1 MTRAYNLV
9 ERHVLSFFQRVTLSY
24 SYFISN
30 ELRNHA
36 AAAAY
41 YMLLSLIPLVLFLFY
56 IFDTFLSKYP
66 NFSEELFYLLYTF
79 NENISPQMFKDLG
92 ISGSAGS
99 ALGIVGLLNLVW
111 SSRLILVAIQR
122 AFFVIFPSENKRN
135 FVMENVIAFVILPVV
150 FALVLMLSVFSGLKG
165 LIIEY
170 LTFFNITGAMVIH
183 TISVASSVVAAFLSF
198 LLVFAS
204 FKYIPV
210 KKPDNK
216 SAAKGAVLFLVLYG
230 AVKFAAF
237 GMFHL
242 FSVSTAYGIVG
253 SVIVILVWAYFVFM
267 IYLYC
272 AQFVFVCYRADI
284 LILNKLFSLE
294 KPSPFFMRMNSHLL
308 SRFTRT
314 LKEGKV
320 LFKQG
325 DESFDVY
332 YIEDGRMRIIIDG
345 RQVGVVGAG
354 EIFGEMAHI
363 TGETRSA
370 TLQADCDTRV
380 LVLSPYEF
388 DEIMKDSYQLSR
400 RIMTALCGRLRK
412 TDAALS
418 RLNTEEE

>member
-1 MTRAYNLV
+1 MSGFYRTL
-9 ERHVLSFFQRVTLSY
+9 ERHVLSFFQRLTLSY
-24 SYFISN
+24 SYYISN

-79 NENISPQMFKDLG
+79 NENISPKMFRDLG

-99 ALGIVGLLNLVW
+99 ALGILGLLNLVW
-111 SSRLILVAIQR
+111 SSRLILVSIQR

-135 FVMENVIAFVILPVV
+135 FVMENFIAFIILPVV
-150 FALVLMLSVFSGLKG
+150 FALVLLLAVFSGLKG

-170 LTFFNITGAMVIH
+170 LTFFNMTGTLVVQG
-183 TISVASSVVAAFLSF
+183 ISIASSVVAVMMSF
-198 LLVFAS
+198 MLVFAS

-216 SAAKGAVLFLVLYG
+216 SAAKGAVLFIVLYG

-284 LILNKLFSLE
+284 LILNKLFSYE
-294 KPSPFFMRMNSHLL
+294 KPSPMFMRMNSHLL
-308 SRFTRT
+308 SKFTRK
-314 LKEGKV
+314 LKEGET
-320 LFKQG
+320 LFHEG
-325 DESFDVY
+325 DKSYDVY
-332 YIEDGRMRIIIDG
+332 YIKEGRMRIIIDG
-345 RQVGVVGAG
+345 RLVGTVGEG

-363 TGETRSA
+363 TQEARSA
-370 TLQADCDTRV
+370 TLQADRDTEL

-388 DEIMKDSYQLSR
+388 DEIMKDSYVLSR
-400 RIMTALCGRLRK
+400 RVMSTLCGRLK
-412 TDAALS
+412 QTDAALS
-418 RLNTEEE
+418 RLNTEE

>member
-1 MTRAYNLV
+1 MTQAYNLV
-9 ERHVLSFFQRVTLSY
+9 ERYVLSFFQRLTLSY

-56 IFDTFLSKYP
+56 IFDTFLSRYP

-122 AFFVIFPSENKRN
+122 AFFVIFPSESKRN
-135 FVMENVIAFVILPVV
+135 FLMENVIAFVILPVV
-150 FALVLMLSVFSGLKG
+150 FALVLILSVFSGLKG

-170 LTFFNITGAMVIH
+170 LTFFNITGAMVIN
-183 TISVASSVVAAFLSF
+183 TISIVSSVVAVFLSF

-210 KKPDNK
+210 KRPDNK

-284 LILNKLFSLE
+284 MILNKLFSLE

-308 SRFTRT
+308 SKFTRT
-314 LKEGKV
+314 LKEGEI

-332 YIEDGRMRIIIDG
+332 YIEDGRMSINIEG
-345 RQVGVVGAG
+345 RRVGVVGAG

-363 TGETRSA
+363 TGEPRTA

-380 LVLSPYEF
+380 LALSPYEF
-388 DEIMKDSYQLSR
+388 DEIMKDSYVLSR
-400 RIMTALCGRLRK
+400 RVMTALCGRLRK

-418 RLNTEEE
+418 RLNTEED

>member
-1 MTRAYNLV
+1 MRGILRLA
-9 ERHVLSFFQRVTLSY
+9 ERYTLSFFQRLTLSY
-24 SYFISN
+24 SYFIRN

-41 YMLLSLIPLVLFLFY
+41 YMLLSLIPLVLFLFF

-79 NENISPQMFKDLG
+79 NENISPKMFQDLG

-99 ALGIVGLLNLVW
+99 ALGVFGLLNLVW
-111 SSRLILVAIQR
+111 SSRLILVSIQR
-122 AFFVIFPSENKRN
+122 AFFVIFPSESKRN
-135 FVMENVIAFVILPVV
+135 FVMENVVAFVILPVV
-150 FALVLMLSVFSGLKG
+150 FALVLLLSVFSGLKG

-170 LTFFNITGAMVIH
+170 LSFFNMTDAIVLHA
-183 TISVASSVVAAFLSF
+183 ISIVSSIISGLLSF
-198 LLVFAS
+198 LLVFVS

-216 SAAKGAVLFLVLYG
+216 SAAKGALLFIVLYSI
-230 AVKFAAF
+230 VKFAAF

-253 SVIVILVWAYFVFM
+253 SIIVVLVWAYFVFM

-284 LILNKLFSLE
+284 LILNMLFSSE
-294 KPSPFFMRMNSHLL
+294 KPSAAFLRMNNHLL
-308 SRFTRT
+308 SKFTRR
-314 LKEGKV
+314 LKAGEV
-320 LFKQG
+320 LFEEG
-325 DESFDVY
+325 DESYDVY
-332 YIEDGRMRIIIDG
+332 YIEDGTMSIIIDG
-345 RQVGVVGAG
+345 KKMGSVSAG

-363 TGETRSA
+363 TGERRSA
-370 TLQADCDTRV
+370 TLKAEEDTR
-380 LVLSPYEF
+380 LIVLSPYEF
-388 DEIMKDSYQLSR
+388 DEIMKDSHVLSR
-400 RIMTALCGRLRK
+400 RVMSTLCGRLRR

-418 RLNTEEE
+418 RLGQDE